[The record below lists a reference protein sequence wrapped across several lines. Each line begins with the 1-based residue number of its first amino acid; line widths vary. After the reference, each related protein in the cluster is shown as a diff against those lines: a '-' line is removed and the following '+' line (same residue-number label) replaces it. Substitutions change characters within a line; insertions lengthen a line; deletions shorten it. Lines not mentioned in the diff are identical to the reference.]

1 MGYIVIDGKG
11 KRVSKEEAAEIIR
24 RTDAFYEK
32 LYNGNNHKFN
42 RTLYR
47 LSGVPANYEALDKD
61 HSCCDMDYRYI
72 LGDSFH
78 DKFNVYDKWKTEE
91 WGCLGLK
98 HFLNHWISC
107 AYIGGPYGWISPEGE
122 IGGLLYGEKYGI
134 ETEELEE
141 DLKKV
146 ATEWPSL
153 EFTVYLVDYPGGDDP
168 FWVFAEWKV
177 KDGVVT
183 KTKEDYEI
191 DNITYGMI
199 DDEIYQKHLQEAENP
214 ECWWSLDELKKL
226 WPGKLISGGK
236 LEVD

>member
-98 HFLNHWISC
+98 HFLNHWISR
-107 AYIGGPYGWISPEGE
+107 AYIGPFT
-122 IGGLLYGEKYGI
+122 LLIILAVMILSGF
-134 ETEELEE
+134 
-141 DLKKV
+141 
-146 ATEWPSL
+146 SL
-153 EFTVYLVDYPGGDDP
+153 NGR
-168 FWVFAEWKV
+168 
-177 KDGVVT
+177 
-183 KTKEDYEI
+183 
-191 DNITYGMI
+191 
-199 DDEIYQKHLQEAENP
+199 
-214 ECWWSLDELKKL
+214 
-226 WPGKLISGGK
+226 
-236 LEVD
+236 